1 MKDPIKSLQG
11 ILFYLYNEFSANR
24 IDKPE
29 IEFINEL
36 NKSYG
41 NCFILNIVLTQALNK
56 LIKEKDCLRNI
67 LNNNIE
73 IIDLLAKDYIIESG
87 EANFVIKPFGLDKL
101 SASLL

>member
-1 MKDPIKSLQG
+1 M
-11 ILFYLYNEFSANR
+11 
-24 IDKPE
+24 
-29 IEFINEL
+29 
-36 NKSYG
+36 SYKY
-41 NCFILNIVLTQALNK
+41 I
-56 LIKEKDCLRNI
+56 NI

>member
-11 ILFYLYNEFSANR
+11 ILFYLYNEFSSNR

-41 NCFILNIVLTQALNK
+41 NCYILTIVLTKSLNK
-56 LIKEKDCLRNI
+56 LSKKKSVL
-67 LNNNIE
+67 E
-73 IIDLLAKDYIIESG
+73 I
-87 EANFVIKPFGLDKL
+87 
-101 SASLL
+101 

>member
-11 ILFYLYNEFSANR
+11 ILFYLYNEFSDNR

-41 NCFILNIVLTQALNK
+41 NFYILTIVLTQALNK
-56 LIKEKDCLRNI
+56 LSKKKSVLEIYKYIK
-67 LNNNIE
+67 
-73 IIDLLAKDYIIESG
+73 
-87 EANFVIKPFGLDKL
+87 
-101 SASLL
+101 

>member
-11 ILFYLYNEFSANR
+11 ILFYLYNEFSDNR

-41 NCFILNIVLTQALNK
+41 NCYIITIVLTQALNK
-56 LIKEKDCLRNI
+56 LSKKKSVLEIYKYIK
-67 LNNNIE
+67 
-73 IIDLLAKDYIIESG
+73 
-87 EANFVIKPFGLDKL
+87 
-101 SASLL
+101 

>member
-11 ILFYLYNEFSANR
+11 ILFYLYNEFSDNR

-41 NCFILNIVLTQALNK
+41 NCYILTIVLTKALNK
-56 LIKEKDCLRNI
+56 LSKKKSVLEIYKYIK
-67 LNNNIE
+67 
-73 IIDLLAKDYIIESG
+73 
-87 EANFVIKPFGLDKL
+87 
-101 SASLL
+101 